1 MPFVRIHFVFYAYY
15 SFRICSITHEYQ
27 YINTVTLFAMLYK
40 IFSFNCY
47 SFILTNARNTYYYNG
62 TLVKTITRDF
72 YNESGG
78 CCRCFQ

>member
-1 MPFVRIHFVFYAYY
+1 MGIVFKPKKEGLNVMD
-15 SFRICSITHEYQ
+15 IVGKEVCHKKVKLGIG
-27 YINTVTLFAMLYK
+27 IV
-40 IFSFNCY
+40 
-47 SFILTNARNTYYYNG
+47 YNG